1 MTEPRDWRVV
11 WRLLLSKKQMDA
23 DIEDE
28 IAFHIE
34 GQVDALMES
43 GFSEDQAREL
53 VHRRFGDERRI
64 KAQMAAAS
72 RERIQKRKG
81 EVTMDSMIRNVKYAL
96 RQMVRYPVF
105 STLLVLTI
113 AVAIGGN
120 VAIFSVLEGI
130 VLRPLPYPEADRLVA
145 VWETSGLP

>member
-1 MTEPRDWRVV
+1 MTGPGDWRAL
-11 WRLLLSKKQMDA
+11 WRQILSGRQMDA

-53 VHRRFGDERRI
+53 VHRRLGDERRI

-72 RERIQKRKG
+72 R
-81 EVTMDSMIRNVKYAL
+81 
-96 RQMVRYPVF
+96 
-105 STLLVLTI
+105 
-113 AVAIGGN
+113 
-120 VAIFSVLEGI
+120 
-130 VLRPLPYPEADRLVA
+130 
-145 VWETSGLP
+145 